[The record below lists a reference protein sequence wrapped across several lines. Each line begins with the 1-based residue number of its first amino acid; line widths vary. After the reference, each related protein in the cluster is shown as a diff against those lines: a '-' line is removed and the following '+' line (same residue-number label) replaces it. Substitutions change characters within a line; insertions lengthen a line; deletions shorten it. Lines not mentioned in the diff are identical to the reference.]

1 MKTMLWAAAVVVMAM
16 STEATAASGQIDHF
30 GANASMVTVGSV
42 VDFSVGYSVS
52 TSAWQNGG
60 SNPVEPAPQE
70 GYQSWDI
77 NWYST
82 ESETLSAV
90 WLNAGG
96 NSFSAYPNP
105 GPGGGHSGSW
115 TFALQ
120 FDTPGVYQVS
130 ASGGWDHGVEFY
142 TSNESA
148 WRECWNND
156 PGGTDELV
164 CSGWT
169 YQYND
174 WGDTYSSGGSFAD
187 QMLTIEVLAVPEPH
201 AGLLG
206 LQGLLG
212 LGALLAWRRRQRS

>member
-1 MKTMLWAAAVVVMAM
+1 MKTILSAAAVVAL
-16 STEATAASGQIDHF
+16 AHALPAAAAGGQIDYF
-30 GANASMVTVGSV
+30 GASASTVTVGSV

-52 TSAWQNGG
+52 TNAWQNGG

-70 GYQSWDI
+70 GYQTWDI

-96 NSFSAYPNP
+96 NYFSEYPSP

-115 TFALQ
+115 TFSMQ

-130 ASGGWDHGVEFY
+130 ASGGWDHWVEFY

-148 WRECWNND
+148 WRDCWNND

-164 CSGWT
+164 CSWWT
-169 YQYND
+169 YEYND
-174 WGDTYSSGGSFAD
+174 WGDYYSSGGSFAD

-206 LQGLLG
+206 LAG
-212 LGALLAWRRRQRS
+212 LGGLLAWRRRQRS